1 MPKAAP
7 DKGPVLYP
15 YRFKEIYKDKIWGG
29 PELKRVLGKRGAGP
43 RTGESWEISGR
54 ENHLSVVAQG
64 PLKGWTLD
72 RLFRAWPREVLG
84 DDHCMRFAARFP
96 LLVKFIGA
104 HDRLSLQVHPSDDFA
119 QRYEQ
124 EPVGKMEAW
133 YVVHAPREARV
144 IRGVLPGTTVS
155 EFRQHLQK
163 GTIEQ
168 CLNAME
174 VKPGDVI
181 FIPPGTI
188 HTAYGGAIFLEVQQN
203 SDVTYRLTDWGR
215 TLNGKPRPLDIEK
228 AMNVTDFYSMGVS
241 KYKPSRMAGFPYRRM
256 LLIKCEKFTMEAM
269 ELDRKRVRE
278 KTNRSRFQILT
289 CTRGSGVLRFGP
301 KFASKTP
308 FHRGD
313 TFLIPAHLG
322 EFEASGSGSAELV
335 CTYVE

>member
-1 MPKAAP
+1 MPKAR
-7 DKGPVLYP
+7 GPVLYP

-29 PELKRVLGKRGAGP
+29 PELRKVLRKKGAGAK
-43 RTGESWEISGR
+43 TGESWEISGR
-54 ENHLSVVAQG
+54 DKQVSIIAAG

-72 RLFRAWPREVLG
+72 RLCHEWPREVLG
-84 DDHCMRFAARFP
+84 DEHSMRFASRFP

-104 HDRLSLQVHPSDDFA
+104 HERLSLQVHPSDDFA
-119 QRYEQ
+119 QRYET

-133 YVVHAPREARV
+133 YVVHAPKEARV

-155 EFRQHLQK
+155 EFRLHLK
-163 GTIEQ
+163 NGTVEQ

-188 HTAYGGAIFLEVQQN
+188 HTAFGGAIFLEVQQN

-215 TLNGKPRPLDIEK
+215 MQNGKPRALDVEK

-241 KYKPSRMAGFPYRRM
+241 KYKPSRMPGFSYRRM

-269 ELDRKRVRE
+269 QLERKRIKER
-278 KTNRSRFQILT
+278 TNRARFQILT
-289 CTRGSGVLRFGP
+289 CTFGKGVFHYGDKLKSR
-301 KFASKTP
+301 TP
-308 FHRGD
+308 FSTGE
-313 TFLIPAHLG
+313 TFLLPAHLG
-322 EFEASGSGSAELV
+322 EYEVASSASSELV
-335 CTYVE
+335 VTYVE